1 MPKAPQSPQS
11 PLDGGRHE
19 RKALLHHVV
28 GGESSRSLERG
39 DYWSDRKS
47 NATTTD
53 VEDEESLA
61 TLPGHRKHDDDEWQV
76 MGSWSCLC
84 TRVADVVHFRHA
96 NFGLRW
102 RNARTPSCMVG
113 PHWFFMVSTF
123 TVLTCMTVLVTVLT
137 SPKAGV
143 GELSTGILLSSACL
157 SMYALVGCSNPGIV
171 PR

>member
-1 MPKAPQSPQS
+1 MPKAPLS
-11 PLDGGRHE
+11 PLDGGHHE
-19 RKALLHHVV
+19 REALLHHAT
-28 GGESSRSLERG
+28 GGGSGRSLERG

-47 NATTTD
+47 NATTAD
-53 VEDEESLA
+53 AEDEESLA
-61 TLPGHRKHDDDEWQV
+61 ATMPSGHRKHDDDEWQV
-76 MGSWSCLC
+76 MGSWICFC